1 MYTGKAD
8 QIRIGYHL
16 NIAAEIGWLAQIGPL
31 LSKSWY
37 RWLDVWALQTSAL
50 RTRIQ
55 CARLFPDTVGHLL
68 DRTLAPRTLERS
80 LPRHVMSRAN
90 DLKQED
96 AGGRR
101 RKGKTDPEFLSRLQA
116 GDERAWEQLIA
127 DWQGPLYQHLCYSLP
142 SPEIAADVL
151 QDTLEAL
158 VTALQRFD
166 GKVAIS
172 TFIYSI
178 ASRKVADY
186 FRKRKVTGEIPET
199 LSSERLN
206 ISSDSIVF
214 RDVLNEL
221 QPQYREALLLRYQM
235 GLSVSE
241 LAQVLGRSYKAT
253 ESLLSRS
260 RRQLEANLGKSGFGL

>member
-1 MYTGKAD
+1 MYTGTAD
-8 QIRIGYHL
+8 QIRYGNHL
-16 NIAAEIGWLAQIGPL
+16 NIAAEIGWLAQSSPL
-31 LSKSWY
+31 LSSTWS
-37 RWLDVWALQTSAL
+37 RGMCTVDQRFRRPAGS
-50 RTRIQ
+50 TRSS
-55 CARLFPDTVGHLL
+55 LVGYLL
-68 DRTLAPRTLERS
+68 ELTLAPRILERS
-80 LPRHVMSRAN
+80 LPRQVMSRAN
-90 DLKQED
+90 DSEQEN
-96 AGGRR
+96 AEGRR
-101 RKGKTDPEFLSRLQA
+101 RKGKTDPEFLRGLQA
-116 GDERAWEQLIA
+116 GDERAWEKLLA

-151 QDTLEAL
+151 QDTMEAL
-158 VTALQRFD
+158 VGALQRFD

-186 FRKRKVTGEIPET
+186 FRKRKITGEIPET

-260 RRQLEANLGKSGFGL
+260 RRQLEANLGEAGFGL